1 MNWQDIIQE
10 NRKIIR
16 NGTLI
21 IAILIITL
29 IALIIANQI
38 IDNKD
43 KYVATTSTQTSAK
56 VSETSP
62 SQYLEELHAIIQQE
76 YKDKMDGC
84 QIAEGKLLEDGS
96 WYITTIYEPQKSQW
110 DLATD
115 TYRIILYKDSD
126 QWQIVAK
133 PNLIFSYLDYPDIPR
148 EIIFSANEL

>member
-16 NGTLI
+16 NGIVI
-21 IAILIITL
+21 IALLVVVLIGL
-29 IALIIANQI
+29 LIANQI

-43 KYVATTSTQTSAK
+43 KYVADTPAQTPAT

-62 SQYLEELHAIIQQE
+62 SQYLEDLHAIIQQE
-76 YKDKMDGC
+76 YKDKMYGY

-115 TYRIILYKDSD
+115 TYRIILHQDSN

-133 PNLIFSYLDYPDIPR
+133 PSLIFSYTDYPDIPR